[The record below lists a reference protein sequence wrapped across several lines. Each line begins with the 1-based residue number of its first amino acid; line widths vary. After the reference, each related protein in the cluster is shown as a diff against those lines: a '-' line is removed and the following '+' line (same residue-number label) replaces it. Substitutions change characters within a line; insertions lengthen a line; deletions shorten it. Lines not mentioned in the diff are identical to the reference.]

1 MGFVAFD
8 TLGAVWRFTC
18 AYFLWPAPARVPFE
32 TPMSLPFETP
42 MSLFHSGPPSLLTS
56 KDMGVSNGMAP
67 FAKILVGKSMSDGCL
82 SPYFAPFAKI
92 LVGKSMSDGCLSP
105 YLAMRHSAIGH

>member
-1 MGFVAFD
+1 MGVVAFD

-18 AYFLWPAPARVPFE
+18 AYFLWPAPARV
-32 TPMSLPFETP
+32 PFETP

-82 SPYFAPFAKI
+82 SPY
-92 LVGKSMSDGCLSP
+92 
-105 YLAMRHSAIGH
+105 LAMRHSAIGH